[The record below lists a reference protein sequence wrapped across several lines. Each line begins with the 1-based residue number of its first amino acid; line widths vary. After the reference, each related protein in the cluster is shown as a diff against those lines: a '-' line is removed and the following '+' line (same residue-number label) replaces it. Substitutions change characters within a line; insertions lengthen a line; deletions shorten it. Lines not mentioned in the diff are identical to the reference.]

1 MGSTSWAAQ
10 VEKFRALVNDHFKKH
25 LPMAFYAGQLG
36 VTPGQLA
43 RLCREVLGCSSLAV
57 INARIVH
64 EAQRDL
70 VFTSSS
76 IQQLADA
83 LGFADEA
90 YFGRFFRKHTG
101 LTPRDFR
108 ARALQSMLRPDS

>member
-1 MGSTSWAAQ
+1 
-10 VEKFRALVNDHFKKH
+10 
-25 LPMAFYAGQLG
+25 
-36 VTPGQLA
+36 
-43 RLCREVLGCSSLAV
+43 
-57 INARIVH
+57 
-64 EAQRDL
+64 

-108 ARALQSMLRPDS
+108 ARALQSMLRPDSWPAGAGDAQALAGAERR

>member
-1 MGSTSWAAQ
+1 
-10 VEKFRALVNDHFKKH
+10 
-25 LPMAFYAGQLG
+25 MAFYAGQLG

-108 ARALQSMLRPDS
+108 ARALQSMLRPDSWPAGAGDAQALAGAERR